1 MERDMNEKPMS
12 KRIPPFVF
20 IIIGA
25 VIIAAVLFFLLR
37 PRGAAT
43 PAPEMPAVETEALL
57 PTNTSIPPTATA
69 TALPTATQ
77 VPSPTSTPVLAIV
90 DPGLSVWC
98 HPADQLTA
106 PPSSEGIAIAPEGAN
121 VSGDDGGVVLVTIP
135 NYSCNYVFHFN
146 QAAPQGL
153 IIEVYDWLQKQPVF
167 TLPALPAT
175 DNPNAAVM
183 VSTNAY
189 LTSPPVWEYTYRFV
203 LRDPGG
209 SVLWE
214 SQVRLDKGWR
224 PNICLAG
231 VLPNPK
237 TLRCPLRQDAHP
249 WDPWYAKTPVP
260 NDDDNPI
267 P

>member
-1 MERDMNEKPMS
+1 MNENPQS
-12 KRIPPFVF
+12 KKIPPFVF
-20 IIIGA
+20 ILIGA
-25 VIIAAVLFFLLR
+25 AVIAAILFFLLR
-37 PRGAAT
+37 PRGAYA
-43 PAPEMPAVETEALL
+43 PAPAATAVETVVPA
-57 PTNTSIPPTATA
+57 PTNTSIPSSATA
-69 TALPTATQ
+69 TALPSATQ
-77 VPSPTSTPVLAIV
+77 VPSPTSIPALAVV

-98 HPADQLTA
+98 HPTGLLTA
-106 PPSSEGIAIAPEGAN
+106 PSSSEGIAAAPEGAN
-121 VSGDDGGVVLVTIP
+121 ISGIDGEMVLVTIP

-146 QAAPQGL
+146 QTAPQGL
-153 IIEVYDWLQKQPVF
+153 QVEVFDWLQKQPVF
-167 TLPALPAT
+167 TLPAIPAV
-175 DNPNAAVM
+175 DISNAAVM
-183 VSTNAY
+183 VTTNAY

-203 LRDPGG
+203 LRDAGG

-214 SQVRLDKGWR
+214 GQVRLDKGWR
-224 PNICLAG
+224 PDICLAG

>member
-1 MERDMNEKPMS
+1 M
-12 KRIPPFVF
+12 
-20 IIIGA
+20 
-25 VIIAAVLFFLLR
+25 
-37 PRGAAT
+37 
-43 PAPEMPAVETEALL
+43 
-57 PTNTSIPPTATA
+57 
-69 TALPTATQ
+69 
-77 VPSPTSTPVLAIV
+77 
-90 DPGLSVWC
+90 
-98 HPADQLTA
+98 
-106 PPSSEGIAIAPEGAN
+106 
-121 VSGDDGGVVLVTIP
+121 VLVTIP

-146 QAAPQGL
+146 QTAPQGL
-153 IIEVYDWLQKQPVF
+153 KVEVYDWLQKQPVF
-167 TLPALPAT
+167 TLPAVPAS

-183 VSTNAY
+183 VSTNTY

-209 SVLWE
+209 PVFWE
-214 SQVRLDKGWR
+214 GQVRLDKGWR
-224 PNICLAG
+224 PDICLAG